1 MYQDKPPIEDV
12 MIHYGVSVMD
22 GAPGRGSGRYPW
34 GSGENP
40 KQRTDTFLSRYN
52 EYAGQGLT
60 EKEIAEKMGTTTTKL
75 RVQLSYAKSQKR
87 MQMVDQAKSLRKEG
101 KSLNEI
107 AEIMGFDNDS
117 SVRSL
122 LNENAETRMRQSTAT
137 ADKLRELVKE
147 KGFLDVGPG
156 AERELGVSRT
166 KFDQALYILEMEG
179 YDTFNRRIP
188 QATNPAQK
196 TTLKVLTPPGTQYS
210 EIYDASKIHSVGDY
224 AISYDDGETFHKPFE
239 FPSSLDSKRLMINY
253 AEDGGIQKDGV
264 IELRRGVKDLDLGDS
279 HYAQVRILVD
289 GDHYLKGM
297 AVYAD
302 DLPDGVDVRF
312 NTNKNKDVPMMDVL
326 KKVKRDRDGN
336 VDQDNPFGSLIKE
349 KGGQSFYDDPNGKYT
364 GAEGQK
370 QSLSLINK
378 RADEGDWGSWGDTAP
393 SQFLAKQPIA
403 LINRQ
408 LGISIEDKQAE
419 FDEIK
424 SLTNPTVKRK
434 LLADFADGCDKNAV
448 TLQAAALP
456 RQKYQVILPL
466 KSVSENE
473 IYAPNYNDGE
483 TVALIRY
490 PHGGLFE
497 IPVLKVNNKNAEGKR
512 VIGTNPKDAVGINS
526 KVAERLSG
534 ADFDGDTVMV
544 IPFGKNYKIASRP
557 PLEGLKDFDPKVEYK
572 IPAGDTKTKRM
583 TDANTQKQMGVV
595 SNLIMDMT
603 LAGAKPEE
611 LARAVRHSMVV
622 IDAKK
627 HDLDYKRSESDN
639 GIAELKRKYQGQYDE
654 NGQYHEGSATLITK
668 AKSEVSVPKR
678 QGSGYINVPGV
689 KVLVVE
695 NGKKKSVDGYDP
707 TKPLGAKLYKTA
719 DDLYYETSRVDK
731 KTGEVIAK
739 QKMRT
744 QQSTKMAETDDAY
757 TLVSYR
763 RTKAELAY
771 AEYANKLKSLANEAR
786 KEMKATGTLKYSPEA
801 KKAYEPEVTRLQS
814 ALALANSNKPR
825 ERQAQVLANAR
836 IKEKIEADPDLAN
849 DKKMLK
855 KVSQQAIVAARQQ
868 VGAKRH
874 PITIS
879 DKEWEAIQAGAIS
892 DNVLSQILES
902 ADIDNL
908 RQRATPRASN
918 ELSNSKIT
926 LIKARAASGYTNAQI
941 AESLGISASTVSKYL
956 NA

>member
-1 MYQDKPPIEDV
+1 MYPDKPPIEDV

-22 GAPGRGSGRYPW
+22 GAPGRGSGRYPL

-40 KQRTDTFLSRYN
+40 NQRTDTFLSRYN

-87 MQMVDQAKSLRKEG
+87 MQMVDQAKTLRKEG

-239 FPSSLDSKRLMINY
+239 FPSSMDSKRLMINY

-279 HYAQVRILVD
+279 KYAQVRILVD
-289 GDHYLKGM
+289 GTHYLKGM

-312 NTNKNKDVPMMDVL
+312 NTNKTKDVPMMDVL
-326 KKVKRDRDGN
+326 KKVKRDKDGN
-336 VDQDNPFGSLIKE
+336 VDRDNPFGSLIKE
-349 KGGQSFYDDPNGKYT
+349 KGGQSYYLDDKGK
-364 GAEGQK
+364 EH
-370 QSLSLINK
+370 LSLINK
-378 RADEGDWGSWGDTAP
+378 RAEEGDWGEWADKLP

-408 LGISIEDKQAE
+408 LKIAIEDKQAE
-419 FDEIK
+419 FDEIR

-434 LLADFADGCDKNAV
+434 LLEDFADGCDKNAV

-466 KSVSENE
+466 NSISENE
-473 IYAPNYNDGE
+473 IYAPNFNDGE
-483 TVALIRY
+483 TVALVRY

-497 IPVLKVNNKNAEGKR
+497 IPILKVNTKNTEGKR

-544 IPFGKNYKIASRP
+544 IPFGKGYKIASQP
-557 PLEGLKDFDPKVEYK
+557 ELEGLKGFDPKVEYK

-603 LAGAKPEE
+603 LAGASTEE

-639 GIAELKRKYQGQYDE
+639 GIAELKRKYQGHFDE
-654 NGQYHEGSATLITK
+654 NGQYHEGSATLITR
-668 AKSEVSVPKR
+668 AKSEISVPKR
-678 QGSGYINVPGV
+678 QGSGVIDP
-689 KVLVVE
+689 E
-695 NGKKKSVDGYDP
+695 TGKK
-707 TKPLGAKLYKTA
+707 TYKTA
-719 DDLYYETSRVDK
+719 DDLYYETSRVNK
-731 KTGEVIAK
+731 KTGEVITK

-786 KEMKATGTLKYSPEA
+786 KEMKATGTLKYIPEA

-892 DNVLSQILES
+892 DNVLSQILDS

-908 RQRATPRASN
+908 RQRATPRANN
-918 ELSNSKIT
+918 ELSNGKIA

>member
-34 GSGENP
+34 GSGDNP

-87 MQMVDQAKSLRKEG
+87 MQMVDQAKTLRKEG

-264 IELRRGVKDLDLGDS
+264 IEIRRGVKDLDMGNL
-279 HYAQVRILVD
+279 HYGQARILVD
-289 GDHYLKGM
+289 GTHYLKGM

-312 NTNKNKDVPMMDVL
+312 NTNKTKDVPMMDVL
-326 KKVKRDRDGN
+326 KKVKRDKDGN
-336 VDQDNPFGSLIKE
+336 VDRDNPFGSLIKE
-349 KGGQSFYDDPNGKYT
+349 KGGQSYYIGDDGK
-364 GAEGQK
+364 EH
-370 QSLSLINK
+370 LSKINW
-378 RADEGDWGSWGDTAP
+378 RAVEGDWGEWADKLP

-408 LGISIEDKQAE
+408 LKIAIEDKQAE
-419 FDEIK
+419 FDEIR

-434 LLADFADGCDKNAV
+434 LLEDFADGCDKNAV

-466 KSVSENE
+466 NSISENE
-473 IYAPNYNDGE
+473 IYAPNFNDGE
-483 TVALIRY
+483 TVALVRY

-497 IPVLKVNNKNAEGKR
+497 IPILKVNTKNTEGKR

-544 IPFGKNYKIASRP
+544 IPFGKGYKIASQP
-557 PLEGLKDFDPKVEYK
+557 ELEGLKGFDPKVEYK

-603 LAGAKPEE
+603 LAGASTEE

-639 GIAELKRKYQGQYDE
+639 GIAELKRKYQGHFDE
-654 NGQYHEGSATLITK
+654 NGQYHEGSATLITR
-668 AKSEVSVPKR
+668 AKSEISVPKR
-678 QGSGYINVPGV
+678 QGSGVIDP
-689 KVLVVE
+689 E
-695 NGKKKSVDGYDP
+695 TGKK
-707 TKPLGAKLYKTA
+707 TYKTA

-731 KTGEVIAK
+731 KTGEVITK

-814 ALALANSNKPR
+814 ALALANANKPR

-892 DNVLSQILES
+892 DNVLSQILDS

-908 RQRATPRASN
+908 RQRATPRANN
-918 ELSNSKIT
+918 ELSNGKIA

-956 NA
+956 NT

>member
-137 ADKLRELVKE
+137 ADKLRELVQE

-264 IELRRGVKDLDLGDS
+264 IEIRRGVKDLDMGNL
-279 HYAQVRILVD
+279 HYGQARILVD
-289 GDHYLKGM
+289 GTHYLKGM

-312 NTNKNKDVPMMDVL
+312 NTNKTKDVPMMDVL
-326 KKVKRDRDGN
+326 KKVKRDKDGN
-336 VDQDNPFGSLIKE
+336 VDRDNPFGSLIKE
-349 KGGQSFYDDPNGKYT
+349 KGGQSYYIGDDGK
-364 GAEGQK
+364 EH
-370 QSLSLINK
+370 LSKINW
-378 RADEGDWGSWGDTAP
+378 RAVEGDWGEWADKLP

-408 LGISIEDKQAE
+408 LKIAIEDKQAE
-419 FDEIK
+419 FDEIR

-434 LLADFADGCDKNAV
+434 LLEDFADGCDKNAV

-466 KSVSENE
+466 NSISENE
-473 IYAPNYNDGE
+473 IYAPNFNDGE
-483 TVALIRY
+483 TVALVRF

-497 IPVLKVNNKNAEGKR
+497 IPILKVNTKNAEGKR

-544 IPFGKNYKIASRP
+544 VPFGKGYKIASQP
-557 PLEGLKDFDPKVEYK
+557 ELEGLKGFDPKVEYK

-603 LAGAKPEE
+603 LAGASTEE

-639 GIAELKRKYQGQYDE
+639 GIAELKRKYQGHFDE
-654 NGQYHEGSATLITK
+654 NGQYHEGSATLITR
-668 AKSEVSVPKR
+668 AKSEISVPKR
-678 QGSGYINVPGV
+678 QGSGVIDP
-689 KVLVVE
+689 E
-695 NGKKKSVDGYDP
+695 TGKK
-707 TKPLGAKLYKTA
+707 TYKIA

-731 KTGEVIAK
+731 KTGEVITK

-892 DNVLSQILES
+892 DNVLSQILDS

-908 RQRATPRASN
+908 RQRATPRANN
-918 ELSNSKIT
+918 ELSNGKIA

-956 NA
+956 NT

>member
-12 MIHYGVSVMD
+12 IIHYGVSVMD

-60 EKEIAEKMGTTTTKL
+60 EKDIAEKMGTTTTKL

-137 ADKLRELVKE
+137 ANKLRELIQD
-147 KGFLDVGPG
+147 KGFLEVGLG
-156 AERELGVSRT
+156 VEQELGVSRT
-166 KFDQALYILEMEG
+166 KLDQALYMLELEG
-179 YDTFNRRIP
+179 YNIYNRRIP
-188 QATNPAQK
+188 QATNPARK
-196 TTLKVLTPPGTQYS
+196 TTLTVLTPPGTKYR

-264 IELRRGVKDLDLGDS
+264 IEIRRGVKDLDMGGL
-279 HYAQVRILVD
+279 HYGQARILVD
-289 GDHYLKGM
+289 GTHYLKGM

-302 DLPDGVDVRF
+302 DLPKGVDVRF
-312 NTNKNKDVPMMDVL
+312 NTNKSKGTPMEKVL
-326 KKVKRDRDGN
+326 KPVKTTKDGEIDR
-336 VDQDNPFGSLIKE
+336 DNPFGSLIKE
-349 KGGQSFYDDPNGKYT
+349 KGGQSYYIGDDGKEHL
-364 GAEGQK
+364 GK
-370 QSLSLINK
+370 INW
-378 RADEGDWGSWGDTAP
+378 RAVEGDWGEWADKVP

-403 LINRQ
+403 LIKRQ
-408 LGISIEDKQAE
+408 LGISMEDKQSE

-434 LLADFADGCDKNAV
+434 LLKDFADGCDKNAV

-466 KSVSENE
+466 NSVSEKE

-483 TVALIRY
+483 TVALVRY

-512 VIGTNPKDAVGINS
+512 VIGTNPKDAVGINY
-526 KVAERLSG
+526 KVAEQLSG

-544 IPFGKNYKIASRP
+544 IPFGKNYKIASQP
-557 PLEGLKDFDPKVEYK
+557 PLEGLKGFDPKLEYK
-572 IPAGDTKTKRM
+572 IPEGNPNHVKLMTK
-583 TDANTQKQMGVV
+583 ANTQKQMGVV

-603 LAGAKPEE
+603 LAGASNDE

-622 IDAKK
+622 IDAEK
-627 HDLDYKRSESDN
+627 HKLDWKRSESDN
-639 GIAELKRKYQGQYDE
+639 GIAELKRKYQGHYDE
-654 NGQYHEGSATLITK
+654 NGQYHEGSATLITR
-668 AKSEVSVPKR
+668 AKSQQSVPKR
-678 QGSGYINVPGV
+678 KGSGVIDP
-689 KVLVVE
+689 E
-695 NGKKKSVDGYDP
+695 TGKK
-707 TKPLGAKLYKTA
+707 TYKTA

-731 KTGEVIAK
+731 KTGEVITK

-786 KEMKATGTLKYSPEA
+786 KELKATGTLKYSPEA
-801 KKAYEPEVTRLQS
+801 KKAYEPEVTRLQA

-836 IKEKIEADPDLAN
+836 IKEKIEADPDLVN

-855 KVSQQAIVAARQQ
+855 KVSQQALVASRQQ

-892 DNVLSQILES
+892 DNVLSQILDS

-908 RQRATPRASN
+908 RQRATPRVNN
-918 ELSNSKIT
+918 ELSNGKIA

>member
-40 KQRTDTFLSRYN
+40 NQRTDTFLSRYR

-239 FPSSLDSKRLMINY
+239 FPSSLESKRLMINY

-264 IELRRGVKDLDLGDS
+264 IEIRRGVKDLDMGSL
-279 HYAQVRILVD
+279 HYGQARILVD
-289 GDHYLKGM
+289 GTHYLKGM

-312 NTNKNKDVPMMDVL
+312 NTNKTKDVPMMDVL
-326 KKVKRDRDGN
+326 KKVKRDKDGN
-336 VDQDNPFGSLIKE
+336 VDRDNPFGSLIKE
-349 KGGQSFYDDPNGKYT
+349 KGGQSYYIGDDGK
-364 GAEGQK
+364 EH
-370 QSLSLINK
+370 LSKINW
-378 RADEGDWGSWGDTAP
+378 RAVEGDWGEWADKLP

-408 LGISIEDKQAE
+408 LKIAIEDKQAE
-419 FDEIK
+419 FDEIR

-434 LLADFADGCDKNAV
+434 LLEDFADGCDKNAV

-466 KSVSENE
+466 NSISENE
-473 IYAPNYNDGE
+473 IYAPNFNDGE

-497 IPVLKVNNKNAEGKR
+497 IPILKVNTKNAEGKR

-544 IPFGKNYKIASRP
+544 IPFGKGYKIASQP
-557 PLEGLKDFDPKVEYK
+557 ELEGLKGFDPKVEYK

-603 LAGAKPEE
+603 LAGASTEE

-639 GIAELKRKYQGQYDE
+639 GIAELKHKYQGHFDE
-654 NGQYHEGSATLITK
+654 NGQYHEGSATLITR
-668 AKSEVSVPKR
+668 AKSEISVPKR
-678 QGSGYINVPGV
+678 QGSGVIDP
-689 KVLVVE
+689 E
-695 NGKKKSVDGYDP
+695 TGKK
-707 TKPLGAKLYKTA
+707 TYKTA

-731 KTGEVIAK
+731 KTGEVITK

-892 DNVLSQILES
+892 DNVLSQILDS

-908 RQRATPRASN
+908 RQRATPRANN
-918 ELSNSKIT
+918 ELSNGKIA

>member
-40 KQRTDTFLSRYN
+40 NQRTDTFLSRYR

-87 MQMVDQAKSLRKEG
+87 MQMVDQAKTLRKEG

-137 ADKLRELVKE
+137 ADKLRELIQD
-147 KGFLDVGPG
+147 KGFLEVGLG
-156 AERELGVSRT
+156 VEQELGVSRT
-166 KFDQALYILEMEG
+166 KLDQALYMLELEG
-179 YDTFNRRIP
+179 YNIYNRRIP

-196 TTLKVLTPPGTQYS
+196 TTLKVLTPPGTKYS

-239 FPSSLDSKRLMINY
+239 FPSSMDSKRLMINY
-253 AEDGGIQKDGV
+253 AEDGGLQKDGV
-264 IELRRGVKDLDLGDS
+264 IELRHGVKDLDLGDS
-279 HYAQVRILVD
+279 KYAQVRILVD
-289 GDHYLKGM
+289 GTHYLKGM

-312 NTNKNKDVPMMDVL
+312 NTNKTKDVPMMDVL
-326 KKVKRDRDGN
+326 KKVKRDKDGN
-336 VDQDNPFGSLIKE
+336 VDRDNPFGSLIKE
-349 KGGQSFYDDPNGKYT
+349 KGGQSYYLDDKGK
-364 GAEGQK
+364 EH
-370 QSLSLINK
+370 LSLINK
-378 RADEGDWGSWGDTAP
+378 RAEEGDWGEWADKLP

-408 LGISIEDKQAE
+408 LKIAVEDKQAE
-419 FDEIK
+419 FDEIR

-434 LLADFADGCDKNAV
+434 LLEDFADGCDKNAV

-466 KSVSENE
+466 NSISENE
-473 IYAPNYNDGE
+473 IYAPNFNDGE

-497 IPVLKVNNKNAEGKR
+497 IPILKVNTKNTEGKR

-544 IPFGKNYKIASRP
+544 IPFGKGYKIASQP
-557 PLEGLKDFDPKVEYK
+557 ELEGLKGFDPKVEYK

-603 LAGAKPEE
+603 LAGASTEE

-639 GIAELKRKYQGQYDE
+639 GIAELKRKYQGHFDE
-654 NGQYHEGSATLITK
+654 NGQYHEGSATLITR
-668 AKSEVSVPKR
+668 AKSEISVPKR
-678 QGSGYINVPGV
+678 QGSGVIDP
-689 KVLVVE
+689 E
-695 NGKKKSVDGYDP
+695 TGKK
-707 TKPLGAKLYKTA
+707 TYKTA
-719 DDLYYETSRVDK
+719 DDLYYETSRVNK
-731 KTGEVIAK
+731 KTGEVITK

-892 DNVLSQILES
+892 DNVLSQILDS

-908 RQRATPRASN
+908 RQRATPRANN
-918 ELSNSKIT
+918 ELSNGKIA

>member
-40 KQRTDTFLSRYN
+40 NQRTDTFLSRYR

-264 IELRRGVKDLDLGDS
+264 IEIRRGVKDLNMGNL
-279 HYAQVRILVD
+279 HYGQARILVD
-289 GDHYLKGM
+289 GTHYLKGM

-312 NTNKNKDVPMMDVL
+312 NTNKTKDVPMMDVL
-326 KKVKRDRDGN
+326 KKVKRDKDGN
-336 VDQDNPFGSLIKE
+336 VDRDNPFGSLIKE
-349 KGGQSFYDDPNGKYT
+349 KGGQSYYIGDDGK
-364 GAEGQK
+364 EH
-370 QSLSLINK
+370 LSKINW
-378 RADEGDWGSWGDTAP
+378 RAVEGDWGEWADKLP

-408 LGISIEDKQAE
+408 LKIAIEDKQAE
-419 FDEIK
+419 FDEIR

-434 LLADFADGCDKNAV
+434 LLEDFADGCDKNAV

-466 KSVSENE
+466 NSISENE
-473 IYAPNYNDGE
+473 IYAPNFNDGE

-497 IPVLKVNNKNAEGKR
+497 IPILKVNTKNTEGKR

-544 IPFGKNYKIASRP
+544 VPFGKGYKIASQP
-557 PLEGLKDFDPKVEYK
+557 ELEGLKGFDPKVEYK
-572 IPAGDTKTKRM
+572 IPVGDTKTKRM

-603 LAGAKPEE
+603 LAGASTEE

-639 GIAELKRKYQGQYDE
+639 GIAELKRKYQGHFDE
-654 NGQYHEGSATLITK
+654 NGQYHEGSATLITR
-668 AKSEVSVPKR
+668 AKSEISVPKR
-678 QGSGYINVPGV
+678 QGSGVIDP
-689 KVLVVE
+689 E
-695 NGKKKSVDGYDP
+695 TGKK
-707 TKPLGAKLYKTA
+707 TYKTA

-731 KTGEVIAK
+731 KTGEVITK

-825 ERQAQVLANAR
+825 ERQAQVIANAR

-892 DNVLSQILES
+892 DNVLSQILDS

-908 RQRATPRASN
+908 RQRATPRANN
-918 ELSNSKIT
+918 ELSNGKIA

>member
-40 KQRTDTFLSRYN
+40 NQRTDTFLSRYR

-239 FPSSLDSKRLMINY
+239 FPSSLESKRLMINY

-264 IELRRGVKDLDLGDS
+264 IEIRRGVKDLDMGSL
-279 HYAQVRILVD
+279 HYGQARILVD
-289 GDHYLKGM
+289 GTHYLKGM

-302 DLPDGVDVRF
+302 DLPEGVDVRF
-312 NTNKNKDVPMMDVL
+312 NTNKTKDVPMMDVL
-326 KKVKRDRDGN
+326 KKVKRDKDGN
-336 VDQDNPFGSLIKE
+336 VDRDNPFGSLIKE
-349 KGGQSFYDDPNGKYT
+349 KGGQSYYIGDDGK
-364 GAEGQK
+364 EH
-370 QSLSLINK
+370 LSKINW
-378 RADEGDWGSWGDTAP
+378 RAVEGDWGEWADKLP

-408 LGISIEDKQAE
+408 LKIAIEDKQAE
-419 FDEIK
+419 FDEIR

-434 LLADFADGCDKNAV
+434 LLEDFADGCDKNAV

-466 KSVSENE
+466 NSISENE
-473 IYAPNYNDGE
+473 IYAPNFNDGE

-497 IPVLKVNNKNAEGKR
+497 IPILKVNTKNAEGKR

-544 IPFGKNYKIASRP
+544 IPFGKGYKIASQP
-557 PLEGLKDFDPKVEYK
+557 ELEGLKGFDPKVEYK

-603 LAGAKPEE
+603 LAGASTEE

-639 GIAELKRKYQGQYDE
+639 GIAELKRKYQGHFDE
-654 NGQYHEGSATLITK
+654 NGQYHEGSATLITR
-668 AKSEVSVPKR
+668 AKSEISVPKR
-678 QGSGYINVPGV
+678 QGSGVIDP
-689 KVLVVE
+689 E
-695 NGKKKSVDGYDP
+695 TGKK
-707 TKPLGAKLYKTA
+707 TYKTA

-731 KTGEVIAK
+731 KTGEVITK

-825 ERQAQVLANAR
+825 ERQAQVIANAR

-892 DNVLSQILES
+892 DNVLSQILDS

-908 RQRATPRASN
+908 RQRATPRANN
-918 ELSNSKIT
+918 ELSNGKIA

>member
-34 GSGENP
+34 GSGDNP
-40 KQRTDTFLSRYN
+40 KQRTDTFLSRYK

-137 ADKLRELVKE
+137 ADKLRELVEE

-264 IELRRGVKDLDLGDS
+264 IEIRRGVKDLDMGDS
-279 HYAQVRILVD
+279 KYAQVRILVD
-289 GDHYLKGM
+289 GTHYLKGM

-312 NTNKNKDVPMMDVL
+312 NTNKTKDVPMMDVL
-326 KKVKRDRDGN
+326 KKVKRDKDGN
-336 VDQDNPFGSLIKE
+336 VDRDNPFGSLIKE
-349 KGGQSFYDDPNGKYT
+349 KGGQSYYLDDKGK
-364 GAEGQK
+364 EH
-370 QSLSLINK
+370 LSLINK
-378 RADEGDWGSWGDTAP
+378 RAEEGDWGEWADKLP

-408 LGISIEDKQAE
+408 LKIAIEDKQAE
-419 FDEIK
+419 FDEIR
-424 SLTNPTVKRK
+424 SLTNPTIKRK
-434 LLADFADGCDKNAV
+434 LLKDFADGCDKNAV

-466 KSVSENE
+466 NSISENE
-473 IYAPNYNDGE
+473 IYAPNFNDGE

-497 IPVLKVNNKNAEGKR
+497 IPILKVNTKNTEGKR

-544 IPFGKNYKIASRP
+544 IPFGKGYKIASQP
-557 PLEGLKDFDPKVEYK
+557 ELEGLKGFDPKVEYK

-603 LAGAKPEE
+603 LAGASTEE

-639 GIAELKRKYQGQYDE
+639 GIAELKRKYQGHFDE
-654 NGQYHEGSATLITK
+654 NGQYHEGSATLITR
-668 AKSEVSVPKR
+668 AKSEISVPKR
-678 QGSGYINVPGV
+678 QGSGVIDP
-689 KVLVVE
+689 E
-695 NGKKKSVDGYDP
+695 TGKK
-707 TKPLGAKLYKTA
+707 TYKTA

-731 KTGEVIAK
+731 KTGEVITK

-956 NA
+956 NT

>member
-137 ADKLRELVKE
+137 ANKLRELIQD
-147 KGFLDVGPG
+147 KGFLEVGLG
-156 AERELGVSRT
+156 VEQELGVSRT
-166 KFDQALYILEMEG
+166 KLDQALYMLELEG
-179 YDTFNRRIP
+179 YNIYNRRIP
-188 QATNPAQK
+188 QATNPSQK
-196 TTLKVLTPPGTQYS
+196 TTLKVLTPPGTKYS

-264 IELRRGVKDLDLGDS
+264 IEIRRGVKDLDMGGL
-279 HYAQVRILVD
+279 HYGQARILVD
-289 GDHYLKGM
+289 GTHYLKGM

-302 DLPDGVDVRF
+302 DLPEGVDVRF
-312 NTNKNKDVPMMDVL
+312 NTNKSKGTPMEKVL
-326 KKVKRDRDGN
+326 KPVKTTKDGEIDR
-336 VDQDNPFGSLIKE
+336 DNPFGSLIKE
-349 KGGQSFYDDPNGKYT
+349 KGGQSYYIGDDGKEHL
-364 GAEGQK
+364 GK
-370 QSLSLINK
+370 INW
-378 RADEGDWGSWGDTAP
+378 RAVEGDWGEWADKVP

-403 LINRQ
+403 LIKRQ
-408 LGISIEDKQAE
+408 LGISMEDKQSE

-434 LLADFADGCDKNAV
+434 LLEDFADGCDKNAV

-466 KSVSENE
+466 NSVSEKE

-483 TVALIRY
+483 TVALVRY

-512 VIGTNPKDAVGINS
+512 VIGTNPKDAVGINY
-526 KVAERLSG
+526 KVAEQLSG

-544 IPFGKNYKIASRP
+544 IPFGKNYKIASQP
-557 PLEGLKDFDPKVEYK
+557 PLEGLKGFDPKLEYK
-572 IPAGDTKTKRM
+572 IPEGNPNHAKLMTK
-583 TDANTQKQMGVV
+583 ANTQKQMGVV

-603 LAGAKPEE
+603 LAGASNDE

-622 IDAKK
+622 IDAEK
-627 HDLDYKRSESDN
+627 HKLDWKRSESDN
-639 GIAELKRKYQGQYDE
+639 GIAELKRKYQGHYDE
-654 NGQYHEGSATLITK
+654 NGQYHEGSATLITR
-668 AKSEVSVPKR
+668 AKSQQSVPKR
-678 QGSGYINVPGV
+678 QGSGVIDP
-689 KVLVVE
+689 E
-695 NGKKKSVDGYDP
+695 TGKK
-707 TKPLGAKLYKTA
+707 TYKTA

-731 KTGEVIAK
+731 KTGEVITK

-786 KEMKATGTLKYSPEA
+786 KELKATGTMKYSPEA

-836 IKEKIEADPDLAN
+836 IKEKIEADPDLVN

-855 KVSQQAIVAARQQ
+855 KVSQQALVAARQQ

-892 DNVLSQILES
+892 DNVLSQILDS

-908 RQRATPRASN
+908 RQRATPRANN
-918 ELSNSKIT
+918 ELSNGKIA

-941 AESLGISASTVSKYL
+941 AESLGISASTVSKYV

>member
-137 ADKLRELVKE
+137 ADKLRELIQD
-147 KGFLDVGPG
+147 KGFLEVGLG
-156 AERELGVSRT
+156 VEQELGVSRT
-166 KFDQALYILEMEG
+166 KLDQALYMLELEG
-179 YDTFNRRIP
+179 YNIYNRRIP

-196 TTLKVLTPPGTQYS
+196 TTLKVLTPPGTKYS

-264 IELRRGVKDLDLGDS
+264 IEIRRGVKDLDMGNL
-279 HYAQVRILVD
+279 HYGQARILVD
-289 GDHYLKGM
+289 GTHYLKGM

-312 NTNKNKDVPMMDVL
+312 NTNKTKDVPMMDVL
-326 KKVKRDRDGN
+326 KKVKRDKDGN
-336 VDQDNPFGSLIKE
+336 VDRDNPFGSLIKE
-349 KGGQSFYDDPNGKYT
+349 KGGQSYYIGDDGK
-364 GAEGQK
+364 EH
-370 QSLSLINK
+370 LSKINW
-378 RADEGDWGSWGDTAP
+378 RAVEGDWGEWADKLP

-408 LGISIEDKQAE
+408 LKIAIEDKQAE
-419 FDEIK
+419 FDEIR

-434 LLADFADGCDKNAV
+434 LLEDFADGCDKNAV

-466 KSVSENE
+466 NSISENE
-473 IYAPNYNDGE
+473 IYAPNFNDGE
-483 TVALIRY
+483 TVALVRY

-497 IPVLKVNNKNAEGKR
+497 IPILKVNTKNTEGKR

-544 IPFGKNYKIASRP
+544 IPFGKGYKIASQP
-557 PLEGLKDFDPKVEYK
+557 ELEGLKGFDPKVEYK

-603 LAGAKPEE
+603 LAGASTEE

-639 GIAELKRKYQGQYDE
+639 GIAELKRKYQGHFDE
-654 NGQYHEGSATLITK
+654 NGQYHEGSATLITR
-668 AKSEVSVPKR
+668 AKSEISVPKR
-678 QGSGYINVPGV
+678 QGSGVIDP
-689 KVLVVE
+689 E
-695 NGKKKSVDGYDP
+695 TGKK
-707 TKPLGAKLYKTA
+707 TYKTA
-719 DDLYYETSRVDK
+719 DDLYYETSRVNK
-731 KTGEVIAK
+731 KTGEVITK

-892 DNVLSQILES
+892 DNVLSQILDS

-908 RQRATPRASN
+908 RQRATPRANN
-918 ELSNSKIT
+918 ELSNGKIA

-956 NA
+956 NT

>member
-40 KQRTDTFLSRYN
+40 NQRTDTFLSRYR

-87 MQMVDQAKSLRKEG
+87 MQMVDQAKTLRKEG

-137 ADKLRELVKE
+137 ADKLRELIQD
-147 KGFLDVGPG
+147 KGFLEVGLG
-156 AERELGVSRT
+156 VEQELGVSRT
-166 KFDQALYILEMEG
+166 KLDQALYMLELEG
-179 YDTFNRRIP
+179 YNIYNRRIP

-196 TTLKVLTPPGTQYS
+196 TTLKVLTPPGTKYS

-239 FPSSLDSKRLMINY
+239 FPSSMDSKRLMINY

-279 HYAQVRILVD
+279 KYAQVRILVD
-289 GDHYLKGM
+289 GTHYLKGM

-312 NTNKNKDVPMMDVL
+312 NTNKTKDVPMMDVL
-326 KKVKRDRDGN
+326 KKVKRDKDGN
-336 VDQDNPFGSLIKE
+336 VDRDNPFGSLIKE
-349 KGGQSFYDDPNGKYT
+349 KGGQSYYLDDKGK
-364 GAEGQK
+364 EH
-370 QSLSLINK
+370 LSLINK
-378 RADEGDWGSWGDTAP
+378 RAEEGDWGEWADKLP

-408 LGISIEDKQAE
+408 LKIAVEDKQAE
-419 FDEIK
+419 FDEIR

-434 LLADFADGCDKNAV
+434 LLEDFADGCDKNAV

-466 KSVSENE
+466 NSISENE
-473 IYAPNYNDGE
+473 IYAPNFNDGE

-497 IPVLKVNNKNAEGKR
+497 IPILKVNTKNTEGKR

-544 IPFGKNYKIASRP
+544 IPFGKGYKIASQP
-557 PLEGLKDFDPKVEYK
+557 ELEGLKGFDPKVEYK

-603 LAGAKPEE
+603 LAGASTEE

-639 GIAELKRKYQGQYDE
+639 GIAELKRKYQGHFDE
-654 NGQYHEGSATLITK
+654 NGQYHEGSATLITR
-668 AKSEVSVPKR
+668 AKSEISVPKR
-678 QGSGYINVPGV
+678 QGSGVIDP
-689 KVLVVE
+689 E
-695 NGKKKSVDGYDP
+695 TGKK
-707 TKPLGAKLYKTA
+707 TYKTA
-719 DDLYYETSRVDK
+719 DDLYYETSRVNK
-731 KTGEVIAK
+731 KTGEVITK

-892 DNVLSQILES
+892 DNVLSQILDS

-908 RQRATPRASN
+908 RQRATPRANN
-918 ELSNSKIT
+918 ELSNGKIA

>member
-40 KQRTDTFLSRYN
+40 NQRTDTFLSRYR

-87 MQMVDQAKSLRKEG
+87 MQMVDQAKTLRKEG

-137 ADKLRELVKE
+137 ADKLRELIQD
-147 KGFLDVGPG
+147 KGFLEVGLG
-156 AERELGVSRT
+156 VEQELGVSRT
-166 KFDQALYILEMEG
+166 KLDQALYMLELEG
-179 YDTFNRRIP
+179 YNIYNRRIP

-196 TTLKVLTPPGTQYS
+196 TTLKVLTPPGTKYS

-239 FPSSLDSKRLMINY
+239 FPSSMDSKRLMINY
-253 AEDGGIQKDGV
+253 AEDGGLQKDGV

-279 HYAQVRILVD
+279 KYAQVRILVD
-289 GDHYLKGM
+289 GTHYLKGM

-312 NTNKNKDVPMMDVL
+312 NTNKTKDVPMMDVL
-326 KKVKRDRDGN
+326 KKVKRDKDGN
-336 VDQDNPFGSLIKE
+336 VDRDNPFGSLIKE
-349 KGGQSFYDDPNGKYT
+349 KGGQSYYLDDKGK
-364 GAEGQK
+364 EH
-370 QSLSLINK
+370 LSLINK
-378 RADEGDWGSWGDTAP
+378 RAEEGDWGEWADKLP

-408 LGISIEDKQAE
+408 LKIAVEDKQAE
-419 FDEIK
+419 FDEIR

-434 LLADFADGCDKNAV
+434 LLEDFADGCDKNAV

-466 KSVSENE
+466 NSISENE
-473 IYAPNYNDGE
+473 IYAPNFNDGE
-483 TVALIRY
+483 TVALVRY

-497 IPVLKVNNKNAEGKR
+497 IPILKVNTKNTEGKR

-544 IPFGKNYKIASRP
+544 IPFGKGYKIASQP
-557 PLEGLKDFDPKVEYK
+557 ELEGLKGFDPKVEYK

-603 LAGAKPEE
+603 LAGASTEE

-639 GIAELKRKYQGQYDE
+639 GIAELKRKYQGHFDE
-654 NGQYHEGSATLITK
+654 NGQYHEGSATLITR
-668 AKSEVSVPKR
+668 AKSEISVPKR
-678 QGSGYINVPGV
+678 QGSGVIDP
-689 KVLVVE
+689 E
-695 NGKKKSVDGYDP
+695 TGKK
-707 TKPLGAKLYKTA
+707 TYKTA
-719 DDLYYETSRVDK
+719 DDLYYETSRVNK
-731 KTGEVIAK
+731 KTGEVITK
-739 QKMRT
+739 QKMHT

-836 IKEKIEADPDLAN
+836 IKEKVEADPDLAN

-892 DNVLSQILES
+892 DNVLSQILDS

-908 RQRATPRASN
+908 RQRATPRANN
-918 ELSNSKIT
+918 ELSNGKIA

-956 NA
+956 NT

>member
-137 ADKLRELVKE
+137 ANKLRELVEE

-196 TTLKVLTPPGTQYS
+196 TTLKVLTPPGTKYS

-264 IELRRGVKDLDLGDS
+264 IEIRRGVKDLDMGSL
-279 HYAQVRILVD
+279 HYGQARILVD
-289 GDHYLKGM
+289 GTHYLKGM

-312 NTNKNKDVPMMDVL
+312 NTNKTKDVPMMDVL
-326 KKVKRDRDGN
+326 KKVKRDKDGN
-336 VDQDNPFGSLIKE
+336 VDRDNPFGSLIKE
-349 KGGQSFYDDPNGKYT
+349 KGGQSYYIGDDGK
-364 GAEGQK
+364 EH
-370 QSLSLINK
+370 LSKINW
-378 RADEGDWGSWGDTAP
+378 RAVEGDWGEWADKLP

-408 LGISIEDKQAE
+408 LKIAIEDKQAE
-419 FDEIK
+419 FDEIR

-434 LLADFADGCDKNAV
+434 LLEDFADGCDKNAV

-466 KSVSENE
+466 NSISENE
-473 IYAPNYNDGE
+473 IYAPNFNDGE
-483 TVALIRY
+483 TVALVRY

-497 IPVLKVNNKNAEGKR
+497 IPILKVNTKNTEGKR
-512 VIGTNPKDAVGINS
+512 VIGTNPKDAVGINA

-544 IPFGKNYKIASRP
+544 IPFGKGYKIASQP
-557 PLEGLKDFDPKVEYK
+557 ELEGLKGFDPKVEYK

-603 LAGAKPEE
+603 LAGASTEE

-639 GIAELKRKYQGQYDE
+639 GIAELKRKYQGHFDE
-654 NGQYHEGSATLITK
+654 NGQYHEGSATLITR
-668 AKSEVSVPKR
+668 AKSEISVPKR
-678 QGSGYINVPGV
+678 QGSGVIDP
-689 KVLVVE
+689 E
-695 NGKKKSVDGYDP
+695 TGKK
-707 TKPLGAKLYKTA
+707 TYKTA

-731 KTGEVIAK
+731 KTGEVITK

-892 DNVLSQILES
+892 DNVLSQILDS

-908 RQRATPRASN
+908 RQRATPRANN
-918 ELSNSKIT
+918 ELSNGKIA

>member
-40 KQRTDTFLSRYN
+40 NQRTDTFLSRYR

-87 MQMVDQAKSLRKEG
+87 MQMVDQAKTLRKEG

-107 AEIMGFDNDS
+107 AEIMGVDNDS

-137 ADKLRELVKE
+137 ADKLRELIQD
-147 KGFLDVGPG
+147 KGFLEVGLG
-156 AERELGVSRT
+156 VEQELGVSRT
-166 KFDQALYILEMEG
+166 KLDQALYMLELEG
-179 YDTFNRRIP
+179 YNIYNRRIP

-196 TTLKVLTPPGTQYS
+196 TTLKVLTPPGTKYS

-264 IELRRGVKDLDLGDS
+264 IEIRRGVKDLDMGNL
-279 HYAQVRILVD
+279 HYGQARILVD
-289 GDHYLKGM
+289 GTHYLKGM

-312 NTNKNKDVPMMDVL
+312 NTNKTKDVPMMDVL
-326 KKVKRDRDGN
+326 KKVKRDKDGN
-336 VDQDNPFGSLIKE
+336 VDRDNPFGSLIKE
-349 KGGQSFYDDPNGKYT
+349 KGGQSYYIGDDGK
-364 GAEGQK
+364 EH
-370 QSLSLINK
+370 LSKINW
-378 RADEGDWGSWGDTAP
+378 RAVEGDWGEWADKLP

-408 LGISIEDKQAE
+408 LKIAIEDKQAE
-419 FDEIK
+419 FDEIR

-434 LLADFADGCDKNAV
+434 LLEDFADGCDKNAV

-466 KSVSENE
+466 NSISENE
-473 IYAPNYNDGE
+473 IYAPNFNDGE
-483 TVALIRY
+483 TVALVRY

-497 IPVLKVNNKNAEGKR
+497 IPILKVNTKNTEGKR

-544 IPFGKNYKIASRP
+544 IPFGKGYKIASQP
-557 PLEGLKDFDPKVEYK
+557 ELEGLKGFDPKVEYK

-603 LAGAKPEE
+603 LAGASTEE

-639 GIAELKRKYQGQYDE
+639 GIAELKRKYQGHFDE
-654 NGQYHEGSATLITK
+654 NGQYHEGSATLITR
-668 AKSEVSVPKR
+668 AKSEISVPKR
-678 QGSGYINVPGV
+678 QGSGVIDP
-689 KVLVVE
+689 E
-695 NGKKKSVDGYDP
+695 TGKK
-707 TKPLGAKLYKTA
+707 TYKTA
-719 DDLYYETSRVDK
+719 DDLYYETSRVNK
-731 KTGEVIAK
+731 KTGEVITK

-892 DNVLSQILES
+892 DNVLSQILDS

-908 RQRATPRASN
+908 RQRATPRANN
-918 ELSNSKIT
+918 ELSNGKIA

>member
-40 KQRTDTFLSRYN
+40 KQRTDTFMSRYN

-107 AEIMGFDNDS
+107 ADIMGFDNDS

-137 ADKLRELVKE
+137 ADKLRELVNE

-196 TTLKVLTPPGTQYS
+196 TTLKVLTPPGTEYS

-253 AEDGGIQKDGV
+253 AEDGGLQKDGV

-279 HYAQVRILVD
+279 KYAQVRILVD
-289 GDHYLKGM
+289 GTHYLKGM

-312 NTNKNKDVPMMDVL
+312 NTNKTQGTPLEKVL
-326 KKVKRDRDGN
+326 KPVKTTKDGEIDR
-336 VDQDNPFGSLIKE
+336 DNPFGSLIKE
-349 KGGQSFYDDPNGKYT
+349 KGGQSYYLDDKGK
-364 GAEGQK
+364 EH
-370 QSLSLINK
+370 LSLINK
-378 RADEGDWGSWGDTAP
+378 RADEGDWGEWADKLP

-403 LINRQ
+403 LIKRQ
-408 LGISIEDKQAE
+408 LGIAIEDKQAE
-419 FDEIK
+419 YDEIK

-434 LLADFADGCDKNAV
+434 LLEDFADGCDKNAV

-466 KSVSENE
+466 TSVSENE

-497 IPVLKVNNKNAEGKR
+497 IPVLKVNNKNTEGKR
-512 VIGTNPKDAVGINS
+512 VIGTNPKDAVGINA

-544 IPFGKNYKIASRP
+544 IPFGKNYKIASQP
-557 PLEGLKDFDPKVEYK
+557 PLKGLEGFDPKAEYK
-572 IPAGDTKTKRM
+572 IPEGNPNHVKLMTK
-583 TDANTQKQMGVV
+583 ANTQKQMGVV

-611 LARAVRHSMVV
+611 LSRAVRHSMVV
-622 IDAKK
+622 IDAEK
-627 HDLDYKRSESDN
+627 HKLDWKRSESDN

-654 NGQYHEGSATLITK
+654 NGQYREGAATLITR
-668 AKSEVSVPKR
+668 AKSQVSVPKR
-678 QGSGYINVPGV
+678 QGSGVIDP
-689 KVLVVE
+689 E
-695 NGKKKSVDGYDP
+695 TGKK
-707 TKPLGAKLYKTA
+707 TYKTA

-731 KTGEVIAK
+731 KTGEVITK

-786 KEMKATGTLKYSPEA
+786 KELKATGTLKYSPEA

-825 ERQAQVLANAR
+825 ERQAQVLANTK

-918 ELSNSKIT
+918 ELSNSKIA

>member
-34 GSGENP
+34 GSGDNP

-137 ADKLRELVKE
+137 ADKLRELVQD
-147 KGFLDVGPG
+147 KGFLEVGLG
-156 AERELGVSRT
+156 VEQELGVSRT
-166 KFDQALYILEMEG
+166 KLDQALYMLELEG
-179 YDTFNRRIP
+179 YNIYNRRIP

-196 TTLKVLTPPGTQYS
+196 TTLKVLTPPGTKYS

-239 FPSSLDSKRLMINY
+239 FPSSMDSKRLMINY
-253 AEDGGIQKDGV
+253 AEDGGLQKDGV

-279 HYAQVRILVD
+279 KYAQVRILVD
-289 GDHYLKGM
+289 GTYYLKGM

-312 NTNKNKDVPMMDVL
+312 NTNKTKDVPMMDVL
-326 KKVKRDRDGN
+326 KKVKRDKDGN
-336 VDQDNPFGSLIKE
+336 VDRDNPFGSLIKE
-349 KGGQSFYDDPNGKYT
+349 KGGQSYYLDDKGK
-364 GAEGQK
+364 EH
-370 QSLSLINK
+370 LSLINK
-378 RADEGDWGSWGDTAP
+378 RAEEGDWGEWADKLP

-408 LGISIEDKQAE
+408 LKIAIEDKQAE
-419 FDEIK
+419 FDEIR
-424 SLTNPTVKRK
+424 SLTNPTIKRK
-434 LLADFADGCDKNAV
+434 LLKDFADGCDKNAV

-466 KSVSENE
+466 NSISENE
-473 IYAPNYNDGE
+473 IYAPNFNDGE

-497 IPVLKVNNKNAEGKR
+497 IPILKVNTKNTEGKR

-544 IPFGKNYKIASRP
+544 IPFGKGYKIASQP
-557 PLEGLKDFDPKVEYK
+557 ELEGLKGFDPKVEYK

-603 LAGAKPEE
+603 LAGASTEE

-639 GIAELKRKYQGQYDE
+639 GIAELKHKYQGHFDE
-654 NGQYHEGSATLITK
+654 NGQYHEGSATLITR
-668 AKSEVSVPKR
+668 AKSEISVPKR
-678 QGSGYINVPGV
+678 QGSGVIDP
-689 KVLVVE
+689 E
-695 NGKKKSVDGYDP
+695 TGKK
-707 TKPLGAKLYKTA
+707 TYKTA

-731 KTGEVIAK
+731 KTGEVITK

-892 DNVLSQILES
+892 DNVLSQILDS

-908 RQRATPRASN
+908 RQRATPRANN
-918 ELSNSKIT
+918 ELSNGKIA

-956 NA
+956 NT

>member
-34 GSGENP
+34 GSGDNP

-196 TTLKVLTPPGTQYS
+196 TTLKVLTPPGTKYS

-264 IELRRGVKDLDLGDS
+264 IEIRRGVKDLDMGSL
-279 HYAQVRILVD
+279 HYGQARILVD
-289 GDHYLKGM
+289 GTHYLKGM

-302 DLPDGVDVRF
+302 DLPEGVDVRF
-312 NTNKNKDVPMMDVL
+312 NTNKTKDVPMMDVL
-326 KKVKRDRDGN
+326 KKVKRDKDGN
-336 VDQDNPFGSLIKE
+336 VDRDNPFGSLIKE
-349 KGGQSFYDDPNGKYT
+349 KGGQSYYIGDDGK
-364 GAEGQK
+364 EH
-370 QSLSLINK
+370 LSKINW
-378 RADEGDWGSWGDTAP
+378 RAVEGDWGEWADKLP

-408 LGISIEDKQAE
+408 LKIAIEDKQAE
-419 FDEIK
+419 FDEIR

-434 LLADFADGCDKNAV
+434 LLEDFADGCDKNAV

-466 KSVSENE
+466 NSISENE
-473 IYAPNYNDGE
+473 IYAPNFNDGE
-483 TVALIRY
+483 TVALVRY

-497 IPVLKVNNKNAEGKR
+497 IPILKVNTKNTEGKR
-512 VIGTNPKDAVGINS
+512 VIGTNPKDAVGINA

-544 IPFGKNYKIASRP
+544 IPFGKGYKIASQP
-557 PLEGLKDFDPKVEYK
+557 ELEGLKGFDPKVEYK

-603 LAGAKPEE
+603 LAGASTEE

-639 GIAELKRKYQGQYDE
+639 GIAELKRKYQGHFDE
-654 NGQYHEGSATLITK
+654 NGQYHEGSATLITR
-668 AKSEVSVPKR
+668 AKSEISVPKR
-678 QGSGYINVPGV
+678 QGSGVIDP
-689 KVLVVE
+689 E
-695 NGKKKSVDGYDP
+695 TGKK
-707 TKPLGAKLYKTA
+707 TYKTA

-731 KTGEVIAK
+731 KTGEVITK

-892 DNVLSQILES
+892 DNVLSQILDS

-908 RQRATPRASN
+908 RQRATPRANN
-918 ELSNSKIT
+918 ELSNGKIA

>member
-34 GSGENP
+34 GSGDNP

-137 ADKLRELVKE
+137 ADKLRELVQD
-147 KGFLDVGPG
+147 KGFLEVGLG
-156 AERELGVSRT
+156 VEQELGVSRT
-166 KFDQALYILEMEG
+166 KLDQALYTLELEG
-179 YDTFNRRIP
+179 YNIYNRRIP

-196 TTLKVLTPPGTQYS
+196 TTLKVLTPPGTKYS

-239 FPSSLDSKRLMINY
+239 FPSSMDSKRLMINY
-253 AEDGGIQKDGV
+253 AEDGGLQKDGV

-279 HYAQVRILVD
+279 KYAQVRILVD
-289 GDHYLKGM
+289 GTHYLKGM

-312 NTNKNKDVPMMDVL
+312 NTNKTKDVPMMDVL
-326 KKVKRDRDGN
+326 KKVKRDKDGN
-336 VDQDNPFGSLIKE
+336 VDRDNPFGSLIKE
-349 KGGQSFYDDPNGKYT
+349 KGGQSYYLDDKGK
-364 GAEGQK
+364 EH
-370 QSLSLINK
+370 LSLINK
-378 RADEGDWGSWGDTAP
+378 RAEEGDWGEWADKLP

-408 LGISIEDKQAE
+408 LKIAIEDKQAE
-419 FDEIK
+419 FDDIR

-434 LLADFADGCDKNAV
+434 LLEDFADGCDKNAV

-466 KSVSENE
+466 NSISENE
-473 IYAPNYNDGE
+473 IYAPNFNDGE
-483 TVALIRY
+483 TVALVRY

-497 IPVLKVNNKNAEGKR
+497 IPILKVNTKNTEGKR

-544 IPFGKNYKIASRP
+544 IPFGKGYKIASQP
-557 PLEGLKDFDPKVEYK
+557 ELKGLKGFDPKVEYK

-583 TDANTQKQMGVV
+583 TDANTQKQMGVI

-639 GIAELKRKYQGQYDE
+639 GIAELKRIYQGQYDE
-654 NGQYHEGSATLITK
+654 NGQYHEGSATLITR
-668 AKSEVSVPKR
+668 AKSQQSVPKR
-678 QGSGYINVPGV
+678 QGSGVIDP
-689 KVLVVE
+689 E
-695 NGKKKSVDGYDP
+695 TGKK
-707 TKPLGAKLYKTA
+707 TYKTA
-719 DDLYYETSRVDK
+719 DDLYYEASRVDK
-731 KTGEVIAK
+731 KTGEVITK

-892 DNVLSQILES
+892 DNVLSQILDS

-908 RQRATPRASN
+908 RQRATPRANN
-918 ELSNSKIT
+918 ELSNGKIA

>member
-40 KQRTDTFLSRYN
+40 NQRTDTFLSRYR

-87 MQMVDQAKSLRKEG
+87 MQMVDQAKTLRKEG

-137 ADKLRELVKE
+137 ADKLRELVEE

-239 FPSSLDSKRLMINY
+239 FPSSMDSKRLMINY
-253 AEDGGIQKDGV
+253 AEDGGLQKDGV

-279 HYAQVRILVD
+279 KYAQVRILVD
-289 GDHYLKGM
+289 GTHYLKGM

-312 NTNKNKDVPMMDVL
+312 NTNKTKDVPMMDVL
-326 KKVKRDRDGN
+326 KKVKRDKDGN
-336 VDQDNPFGSLIKE
+336 VDRDNPFGSLIKE
-349 KGGQSFYDDPNGKYT
+349 KGGQSYYLDDKGK
-364 GAEGQK
+364 EH
-370 QSLSLINK
+370 LSLINK
-378 RADEGDWGSWGDTAP
+378 RAEEGDWGEWADKLP

-408 LGISIEDKQAE
+408 LKIAIEDKQAE
-419 FDEIK
+419 FDEIR

-434 LLADFADGCDKNAV
+434 LLEDFADGCDKNAV

-466 KSVSENE
+466 NSISENE
-473 IYAPNYNDGE
+473 IYAPNFNDGE

-497 IPVLKVNNKNAEGKR
+497 IPILKVNTKNTEGKR

-544 IPFGKNYKIASRP
+544 IPFGKGYKIASQP
-557 PLEGLKDFDPKVEYK
+557 ELEGLKGFDPKVEYK

-603 LAGAKPEE
+603 LAGASTEE

-639 GIAELKRKYQGQYDE
+639 GIAELKRKYQGHFDE
-654 NGQYHEGSATLITK
+654 NGQYHEGSATLITR
-668 AKSEVSVPKR
+668 AKSEISVPKR
-678 QGSGYINVPGV
+678 QGSGVIDP
-689 KVLVVE
+689 E
-695 NGKKKSVDGYDP
+695 TGKK
-707 TKPLGAKLYKTA
+707 TYKVA

-731 KTGEVIAK
+731 KTGEVITK

-855 KVSQQAIVAARQQ
+855 NVSQQAIVAARQQ

-892 DNVLSQILES
+892 DNVLSQILDS

-908 RQRATPRASN
+908 RQRATPRANN
-918 ELSNSKIT
+918 ELSNGKIA

-956 NA
+956 NT

>member
-34 GSGENP
+34 GSGDNP

-137 ADKLRELVKE
+137 ADKLRELVEE

-166 KFDQALYILEMEG
+166 KFDQALYTLEMEG

-188 QATNPAQK
+188 QVTNPARK

-239 FPSSLDSKRLMINY
+239 FPSSMDSKRLMINY

-264 IELRRGVKDLDLGDS
+264 IELRRGVKDLDLGNS
-279 HYAQVRILVD
+279 KYAQVRILVD
-289 GDHYLKGM
+289 GTHYLKGM

-312 NTNKNKDVPMMDVL
+312 NTNKTKDVPMMDVL
-326 KKVKRDRDGN
+326 KKVKRDKDGN
-336 VDQDNPFGSLIKE
+336 VDRDNPFGSLIKE
-349 KGGQSFYDDPNGKYT
+349 KGGQSYYLDDKGK
-364 GAEGQK
+364 EH
-370 QSLSLINK
+370 LSLINK
-378 RADEGDWGSWGDTAP
+378 RAEEGDWGEWADKLP

-408 LGISIEDKQAE
+408 LKIAIEDKQAE
-419 FDEIK
+419 FDEIR
-424 SLTNPTVKRK
+424 SLTNPTIKRK
-434 LLADFADGCDKNAV
+434 LLKDFADGCDKNAV

-466 KSVSENE
+466 NSISENE
-473 IYAPNYNDGE
+473 IYAPNFNDGE

-497 IPVLKVNNKNAEGKR
+497 IPILKVNTKNTEGKR

-544 IPFGKNYKIASRP
+544 IPFGKGYKIASQP
-557 PLEGLKDFDPKVEYK
+557 ELEGLKGFDPKVEYK

-603 LAGAKPEE
+603 LAGASTEE

-639 GIAELKRKYQGQYDE
+639 GIAELKRKYQGHFDE
-654 NGQYHEGSATLITK
+654 NGQYHEGSATLITR
-668 AKSEVSVPKR
+668 AKSEISVPKR
-678 QGSGYINVPGV
+678 QGSGVIDP
-689 KVLVVE
+689 E
-695 NGKKKSVDGYDP
+695 TGKK
-707 TKPLGAKLYKTA
+707 TYKTA

-731 KTGEVIAK
+731 KTGEVITK

-956 NA
+956 NT

>member
-239 FPSSLDSKRLMINY
+239 FPSSMDSKRLMINY

-264 IELRRGVKDLDLGDS
+264 VELRRGVKDLDLGNS
-279 HYAQVRILVD
+279 KYAQVRILVD
-289 GDHYLKGM
+289 GTHYLKGM

-312 NTNKNKDVPMMDVL
+312 NTNKTKDVPMMDVL
-326 KKVKRDRDGN
+326 KKVKRDKDGN
-336 VDQDNPFGSLIKE
+336 VDRDNPFGSLIKE
-349 KGGQSFYDDPNGKYT
+349 KGGQSYYLDDKGK
-364 GAEGQK
+364 EH
-370 QSLSLINK
+370 LSLINK
-378 RADEGDWGSWGDTAP
+378 RAEEGDWGEWADKLP

-408 LGISIEDKQAE
+408 LKIAIEDKQAE
-419 FDEIK
+419 FDEIR

-434 LLADFADGCDKNAV
+434 LLEDFADGCDKNSV

-466 KSVSENE
+466 NSISENE
-473 IYAPNYNDGE
+473 IYAPNFNDGE

-497 IPVLKVNNKNAEGKR
+497 IPILKVNTKNTEGKR

-544 IPFGKNYKIASRP
+544 IPFGKGYKIASQP
-557 PLEGLKDFDPKVEYK
+557 ELEGLKGFDPKVEYK

-603 LAGAKPEE
+603 LAGASTEE

-639 GIAELKRKYQGQYDE
+639 GIAELKRKYQGHFDE
-654 NGQYHEGSATLITK
+654 NGQYHEGSATLITR
-668 AKSEVSVPKR
+668 AKSEISVPKR
-678 QGSGYINVPGV
+678 QGSGVIDP
-689 KVLVVE
+689 E
-695 NGKKKSVDGYDP
+695 TGKK
-707 TKPLGAKLYKTA
+707 TYKTA

-731 KTGEVIAK
+731 KTGEVITK

-855 KVSQQAIVAARQQ
+855 KVSQQAIVAARQR

-908 RQRATPRASN
+908 RQRATPRANN
-918 ELSNSKIT
+918 ELSNGKIA

>member
-34 GSGENP
+34 GSGDNP

-137 ADKLRELVKE
+137 ADKLRELIQD
-147 KGFLDVGPG
+147 KGFLEVGLG
-156 AERELGVSRT
+156 VEQELGVSRT
-166 KFDQALYILEMEG
+166 KLDQALYMLELEG
-179 YDTFNRRIP
+179 YNIYNRRIP

-196 TTLKVLTPPGTQYS
+196 TTLKVLTPPGTKYS

-239 FPSSLDSKRLMINY
+239 FPSSMDSKRLMINY
-253 AEDGGIQKDGV
+253 AEDGGLQKDGV

-279 HYAQVRILVD
+279 KYAQVRILVD
-289 GDHYLKGM
+289 GTHYLKGM

-312 NTNKNKDVPMMDVL
+312 NTNKTKDVPMMDVL
-326 KKVKRDRDGN
+326 KKVKRDKDGN
-336 VDQDNPFGSLIKE
+336 VDRDNPFGSLIKE
-349 KGGQSFYDDPNGKYT
+349 KGGQSYYLDDKGK
-364 GAEGQK
+364 EH
-370 QSLSLINK
+370 LSLINK
-378 RADEGDWGSWGDTAP
+378 RAEEGDWGEWADKLP

-408 LGISIEDKQAE
+408 LKIAIEDKQAE
-419 FDEIK
+419 FDEIR

-434 LLADFADGCDKNAV
+434 LLEDFADGCDKNAV

-466 KSVSENE
+466 NSISENE
-473 IYAPNYNDGE
+473 IYAPNFNDGE

-497 IPVLKVNNKNAEGKR
+497 IPILKVNTKNTEGKR

-544 IPFGKNYKIASRP
+544 IPFGKGYKIASQP
-557 PLEGLKDFDPKVEYK
+557 ELEGLKGFDPKVEYK

-603 LAGAKPEE
+603 LAGASTEE

-639 GIAELKRKYQGQYDE
+639 GIAELKRKYQGHFDE
-654 NGQYHEGSATLITK
+654 NGQYHEGSATLITR
-668 AKSEVSVPKR
+668 AKSEISVPKR
-678 QGSGYINVPGV
+678 QGSGVIDP
-689 KVLVVE
+689 E
-695 NGKKKSVDGYDP
+695 TGKK
-707 TKPLGAKLYKTA
+707 TYKTA
-719 DDLYYETSRVDK
+719 DDLYYETSRVNK
-731 KTGEVIAK
+731 KTGEVITK

-892 DNVLSQILES
+892 DNVLSQILDS

-918 ELSNSKIT
+918 ELSNSKIA

>member
-40 KQRTDTFLSRYN
+40 NQRTDTFLSRYR

-87 MQMVDQAKSLRKEG
+87 MQMVDQAKTLRKEG

-137 ADKLRELVKE
+137 ADKLRELIQD
-147 KGFLDVGPG
+147 KGFLEVGLG
-156 AERELGVSRT
+156 VEQELGVSRT
-166 KFDQALYILEMEG
+166 KLDQALYMLELEG
-179 YDTFNRRIP
+179 YNIYNRRIP

-196 TTLKVLTPPGTQYS
+196 TTLKVLTPPGTKYS

-264 IELRRGVKDLDLGDS
+264 IEIRRGVKDLDMGNL
-279 HYAQVRILVD
+279 HYGQARILVD
-289 GDHYLKGM
+289 GTHYLKGM

-312 NTNKNKDVPMMDVL
+312 NTNKTKDVPMMDVL
-326 KKVKRDRDGN
+326 KKVKRDKDGN
-336 VDQDNPFGSLIKE
+336 VDRDNPFGSLIKE
-349 KGGQSFYDDPNGKYT
+349 KGGQSYYIGDDGK
-364 GAEGQK
+364 EH
-370 QSLSLINK
+370 LSKINW
-378 RADEGDWGSWGDTAP
+378 RAVEGDWGEWADKLP

-408 LGISIEDKQAE
+408 LKIAIEDKQAE
-419 FDEIK
+419 FDEIR

-434 LLADFADGCDKNAV
+434 LLEDFADGCDKNAV

-466 KSVSENE
+466 NSISENE
-473 IYAPNYNDGE
+473 IYAPNFNDGE
-483 TVALIRY
+483 TVALVRY

-497 IPVLKVNNKNAEGKR
+497 IPILKVNTKNTEGKR

-544 IPFGKNYKIASRP
+544 IPFGKGYKIASQP
-557 PLEGLKDFDPKVEYK
+557 ELEGLKGFDPKVEYK

-603 LAGAKPEE
+603 LAGASTEE

-639 GIAELKRKYQGQYDE
+639 GIAELKRKYQGHFDE
-654 NGQYHEGSATLITK
+654 NGQYHEGSATLITR
-668 AKSEVSVPKR
+668 AKSEISVPKR
-678 QGSGYINVPGV
+678 QGSGVIDP
-689 KVLVVE
+689 E
-695 NGKKKSVDGYDP
+695 TGKK
-707 TKPLGAKLYKTA
+707 TYKTA
-719 DDLYYETSRVDK
+719 DDLYYETSRVNK
-731 KTGEVIAK
+731 KTGEVITK

-836 IKEKIEADPDLAN
+836 IKEKVEADPDLAN

-892 DNVLSQILES
+892 DNVLSQILDS

-908 RQRATPRASN
+908 RQRATPRANN
-918 ELSNSKIT
+918 ELSNGKIA

-956 NA
+956 NT

>member
-1 MYQDKPPIEDV
+1 MYQVKPPIEDV

-40 KQRTDTFLSRYN
+40 NQRTDTFLSRYR
-52 EYAGQGLT
+52 EYAGKGLT

-122 LNENAETRMRQSTAT
+122 LNENSETRMRQSTAT

-264 IELRRGVKDLDLGDS
+264 IEIRRGVKDLNMGNL
-279 HYAQVRILVD
+279 HYGQARILVD
-289 GDHYLKGM
+289 GTHYLKGM

-312 NTNKNKDVPMMDVL
+312 NTNKTKDVPMMDVL
-326 KKVKRDRDGN
+326 KKVKRDKDGN
-336 VDQDNPFGSLIKE
+336 VDRDNPFGSLIKG
-349 KGGQSFYDDPNGKYT
+349 KGGQSYYIGDDGK
-364 GAEGQK
+364 EH
-370 QSLSLINK
+370 LSKINW
-378 RADEGDWGSWGDTAP
+378 RAVEGDWGEWADKLP

-408 LGISIEDKQAE
+408 LKIAIEDKQAE
-419 FDEIK
+419 FDEIR

-434 LLADFADGCDKNAV
+434 LLEDFADGCDKNAV

-466 KSVSENE
+466 NSISENE
-473 IYAPNYNDGE
+473 IYAPNFNDGE
-483 TVALIRY
+483 TVALVRY

-497 IPVLKVNNKNAEGKR
+497 IPILKVNTKNTEGKR
-512 VIGTNPKDAVGINS
+512 VIGTNPKDAVGINA

-544 IPFGKNYKIASRP
+544 IPFGKGYKIASQP
-557 PLEGLKDFDPKVEYK
+557 ELKGLKGFDPKVEYK

-583 TDANTQKQMGVV
+583 TDANTQKQMGVI

-639 GIAELKRKYQGQYDE
+639 GIAELKRIYQGQYDE
-654 NGQYHEGSATLITK
+654 NGQYHEGSATLITR
-668 AKSEVSVPKR
+668 AKSQQSVPKR
-678 QGSGYINVPGV
+678 QGSGVIDP
-689 KVLVVE
+689 E
-695 NGKKKSVDGYDP
+695 TGKK
-707 TKPLGAKLYKTA
+707 TYKTA

-731 KTGEVIAK
+731 KTGEVITK

-892 DNVLSQILES
+892 DNVLSQILDS

-908 RQRATPRASN
+908 RQRATPRANN
-918 ELSNSKIT
+918 ELSNGKIA

-956 NA
+956 NT

>member
-12 MIHYGVSVMD
+12 MVHYGVSVMD

-34 GSGENP
+34 GAGDNP

-87 MQMVDQAKSLRKEG
+87 MRMVDQAKSLRKEG

-137 ADKLRELVKE
+137 ADKLKDVLN
-147 KGFLDVGPG
+147 GLDDHGYLEVGLG
-156 AERELGVSRT
+156 VEQELGVSRT
-166 KFDQALYILEMEG
+166 KFSQALYMLKMEG
-179 YDTFNRRIP
+179 YHVYNRRIP

-196 TTLKVLTPPGTQYS
+196 TTLKVLTPPGTKYS
-210 EIYDASKIHSVGDY
+210 EIYDDSKIHSVGDY

-239 FPSSLDSKRLMINY
+239 FPSSMDSKRLMINY
-253 AEDGGIQKDGV
+253 AEDGGLQKDGV

-279 HYAQVRILVD
+279 KYAQVRILVD
-289 GDHYLKGM
+289 GTHYLKGM

-312 NTNKNKDVPMMDVL
+312 NTNKTKDVPMMDVL
-326 KKVKRDRDGN
+326 KKVKRDKDGN
-336 VDQDNPFGSLIKE
+336 VDRDNPFGSLIKE
-349 KGGQSFYDDPNGKYT
+349 KGGQSYYLDDKGK
-364 GAEGQK
+364 EH
-370 QSLSLINK
+370 LSLINK
-378 RADEGDWGSWGDTAP
+378 RAEEGDWGEWADKLP

-408 LGISIEDKQAE
+408 LKIAVEDKQAE
-419 FDEIK
+419 FDEIR

-434 LLADFADGCDKNAV
+434 LLEDFADGCDKNAV

-466 KSVSENE
+466 NSISENE
-473 IYAPNYNDGE
+473 IYAPNFNDGE
-483 TVALIRY
+483 TVALVRY

-497 IPVLKVNNKNAEGKR
+497 IPILKVNTKNTEGKR

-544 IPFGKNYKIASRP
+544 IPFGKGYKIASQP
-557 PLEGLKDFDPKVEYK
+557 ELEGLKGFDPKVEYK

-603 LAGAKPEE
+603 LAGASTEE

-639 GIAELKRKYQGQYDE
+639 GIAELKRKYQGHFDE
-654 NGQYHEGSATLITK
+654 NGQYHEGSATLITR
-668 AKSEVSVPKR
+668 AKSEISVPKR
-678 QGSGYINVPGV
+678 QGSGVIDP
-689 KVLVVE
+689 E
-695 NGKKKSVDGYDP
+695 TGKK
-707 TKPLGAKLYKTA
+707 TYKTA
-719 DDLYYETSRVDK
+719 DNLYYETSRVNK
-731 KTGEVIAK
+731 KTGEVITK

-956 NA
+956 NT

>member
-12 MIHYGVSVMD
+12 MIHYGVSVID

-34 GSGENP
+34 GSGDNP

-52 EYAGQGLT
+52 EYTGQGLT

-122 LNENAETRMRQSTAT
+122 LNEKAETRMRQSTAT
-137 ADKLRELVKE
+137 ADKLKDVLN
-147 KGFLDVGPG
+147 GLDDHGYLEVGLG
-156 AERELGVSRT
+156 VEQELGVSRT
-166 KFDQALYILEMEG
+166 KFKQALYMLEMEG
-179 YDTFNRRIP
+179 YHVYNRRIP

-196 TTLKVLTPPGTQYS
+196 TTLTVLTPPGTQYS

-239 FPSSLDSKRLMINY
+239 FPSSMDSKRLMINY

-264 IELRRGVKDLDLGDS
+264 IELRRGVKDLDLGNS
-279 HYAQVRILVD
+279 KYAQVRILVD
-289 GDHYLKGM
+289 GTHYLKGM

-312 NTNKNKDVPMMDVL
+312 NTNKTKDVPMMDVL
-326 KKVKRDRDGN
+326 KKVKRDKDGN
-336 VDQDNPFGSLIKE
+336 VDRDNPFGSLIKE
-349 KGGQSFYDDPNGKYT
+349 KGGQSYYLDDKGK
-364 GAEGQK
+364 EH
-370 QSLSLINK
+370 LSLINK
-378 RADEGDWGSWGDTAP
+378 RAEEGDWGEWADKLP

-408 LGISIEDKQAE
+408 LKIAIEDKQAE
-419 FDEIK
+419 FDEIR
-424 SLTNPTVKRK
+424 SLTNPTIKRK
-434 LLADFADGCDKNAV
+434 LLKDFADGCDKNAV

-466 KSVSENE
+466 NSISENE
-473 IYAPNYNDGE
+473 IYAPNFNDGE

-497 IPVLKVNNKNAEGKR
+497 IPILKVNTKNTEGKR

-544 IPFGKNYKIASRP
+544 IPFGKGYKIASQP
-557 PLEGLKDFDPKVEYK
+557 ELEGLKGFDPKVEYK

-603 LAGAKPEE
+603 LAGASTEE

-639 GIAELKRKYQGQYDE
+639 GIAELKRKYQGHFDE
-654 NGQYHEGSATLITK
+654 NGQYHEGSATLITR
-668 AKSEVSVPKR
+668 AKSEISVPKR
-678 QGSGYINVPGV
+678 QGSGVIDP
-689 KVLVVE
+689 E
-695 NGKKKSVDGYDP
+695 TGKK
-707 TKPLGAKLYKTA
+707 TYKVA
-719 DDLYYETSRVDK
+719 DNLYYETSRVDK
-731 KTGEVIAK
+731 KTGEVITK

>member
-137 ADKLRELVKE
+137 ANKLRELVEE
-147 KGFLDVGPG
+147 KGFLEVGLG
-156 AERELGVSRT
+156 VEQELGVSRT
-166 KFDQALYILEMEG
+166 KLDQALYTLELEG
-179 YDTFNRRIP
+179 YNIYNRRIP

-196 TTLKVLTPPGTQYS
+196 TTLKVLTPPGTKYS

-253 AEDGGIQKDGV
+253 AEDGGIKKDGV
-264 IELRRGVKDLDLGDS
+264 IEIRRGVKDLDMGSL
-279 HYAQVRILVD
+279 HYGQARILVD
-289 GDHYLKGM
+289 GTHYLKGM

-302 DLPDGVDVRF
+302 DLPEGVDVRF
-312 NTNKNKDVPMMDVL
+312 NTNKTKDVPMMDVL
-326 KKVKRDRDGN
+326 KKVKRDKDGN
-336 VDQDNPFGSLIKE
+336 VDRDNPFGSLIKE
-349 KGGQSFYDDPNGKYT
+349 KGGQSYYIGDDGK
-364 GAEGQK
+364 EH
-370 QSLSLINK
+370 LSKINW
-378 RADEGDWGSWGDTAP
+378 RAVEGDWGEWADKLP

-408 LGISIEDKQAE
+408 LKIAIEDKQAE
-419 FDEIK
+419 FDEIR

-434 LLADFADGCDKNAV
+434 LLEDFADGCDKNAV

-466 KSVSENE
+466 NSISENE
-473 IYAPNYNDGE
+473 IYAPNFNDGE
-483 TVALIRY
+483 TVALVRY

-497 IPVLKVNNKNAEGKR
+497 IPILKVNTKNTEGKR
-512 VIGTNPKDAVGINS
+512 VIGTNPKDAVGINA

-544 IPFGKNYKIASRP
+544 IPFGKGYKIASQP
-557 PLEGLKDFDPKVEYK
+557 ELEGLKGFDPKVEYK

-603 LAGAKPEE
+603 LAGASTEE

-639 GIAELKRKYQGQYDE
+639 GIAELKRKYQGHFDE
-654 NGQYHEGSATLITK
+654 NGQYHEGSATLITR
-668 AKSEVSVPKR
+668 AKSEISVPKR
-678 QGSGYINVPGV
+678 QGSGVIDP
-689 KVLVVE
+689 E
-695 NGKKKSVDGYDP
+695 TGKK
-707 TKPLGAKLYKTA
+707 TYKVA

-731 KTGEVIAK
+731 KTGEVITK

-908 RQRATPRASN
+908 RQRATPRANN
-918 ELSNSKIT
+918 ELSNGKIA

>member
-40 KQRTDTFLSRYN
+40 NQRTDTFLSRYR

-87 MQMVDQAKSLRKEG
+87 MQMVDQAKTLRKEG

-137 ADKLRELVKE
+137 ADKLRELIQD
-147 KGFLDVGPG
+147 KGFLEVGLG
-156 AERELGVSRT
+156 VEQELGVSRT
-166 KFDQALYILEMEG
+166 KLDQALYMLELEG
-179 YDTFNRRIP
+179 YNIYNRRIP

-196 TTLKVLTPPGTQYS
+196 TTLKVLTPPGTKYS

-239 FPSSLDSKRLMINY
+239 FPSSMDSKRLMINY
-253 AEDGGIQKDGV
+253 AEDGGLQKDGV

-279 HYAQVRILVD
+279 KYAQVRILVD
-289 GDHYLKGM
+289 GTHYLKGM

-312 NTNKNKDVPMMDVL
+312 NTNKTKDVPMMDVL
-326 KKVKRDRDGN
+326 KKVKRDKDGN

-349 KGGQSFYDDPNGKYT
+349 KGGQSYYLDDKGK
-364 GAEGQK
+364 EH
-370 QSLSLINK
+370 LSLINK
-378 RADEGDWGSWGDTAP
+378 RAEEGDWGEWADKLP

-408 LGISIEDKQAE
+408 LKIAIEDKQAE
-419 FDEIK
+419 FDEIR

-434 LLADFADGCDKNAV
+434 LLEDFADGCDKNAV

-466 KSVSENE
+466 NSISENE
-473 IYAPNYNDGE
+473 IYAPNFNDGE

-497 IPVLKVNNKNAEGKR
+497 IPILKVNTKNTEGKR

-544 IPFGKNYKIASRP
+544 IPFGKGYKIASQP
-557 PLEGLKDFDPKVEYK
+557 ELEGLKGFDPKVEYK

-603 LAGAKPEE
+603 LAGASTEE

-639 GIAELKRKYQGQYDE
+639 GIAELKRKYQGHFDE
-654 NGQYHEGSATLITK
+654 NGQYHEGSATLITR
-668 AKSEVSVPKR
+668 AKSEISVPKR
-678 QGSGYINVPGV
+678 QGSGVIDP
-689 KVLVVE
+689 E
-695 NGKKKSVDGYDP
+695 TGKK
-707 TKPLGAKLYKTA
+707 TYKTA
-719 DDLYYETSRVDK
+719 DDLYYETSRVNK
-731 KTGEVIAK
+731 KTGEVITK

-786 KEMKATGTLKYSPEA
+786 KEMKATGTLKYIPEA

-892 DNVLSQILES
+892 DNVLSQILDS

-908 RQRATPRASN
+908 RQRATPRANN
-918 ELSNSKIT
+918 ELSNGKIA

>member
-40 KQRTDTFLSRYN
+40 NQRTDTFLSRYR
-52 EYAGQGLT
+52 EYSGQGLT

-87 MQMVDQAKSLRKEG
+87 MQMVDQAKTLRKEG

-264 IELRRGVKDLDLGDS
+264 IEIRRGVKDLDMGNL
-279 HYAQVRILVD
+279 HYGQARILVD
-289 GDHYLKGM
+289 GTHYLKGM

-312 NTNKNKDVPMMDVL
+312 NTNKTKDVPMMDVL
-326 KKVKRDRDGN
+326 KKVKRDKDGN
-336 VDQDNPFGSLIKE
+336 VDRDNPFGSLIKE
-349 KGGQSFYDDPNGKYT
+349 KGGQSYYIGDDGK
-364 GAEGQK
+364 EH
-370 QSLSLINK
+370 LSKINW
-378 RADEGDWGSWGDTAP
+378 RAVEGDWGEWADKLP

-408 LGISIEDKQAE
+408 LKIAIEDKQAE
-419 FDEIK
+419 FDEIR

-434 LLADFADGCDKNAV
+434 LLEDFADGCDKNAV

-466 KSVSENE
+466 NSISENE
-473 IYAPNYNDGE
+473 IYAPNFNDGE
-483 TVALIRY
+483 TVALVRY

-497 IPVLKVNNKNAEGKR
+497 IPILKVNTKNTEGKR

-544 IPFGKNYKIASRP
+544 IPFGKGYKIASQP
-557 PLEGLKDFDPKVEYK
+557 ELEGLKGFDPKVEYK

-603 LAGAKPEE
+603 LAGASTEE

-639 GIAELKRKYQGQYDE
+639 GIAELKRKYQGHFDE
-654 NGQYHEGSATLITK
+654 NGQYHEGSATLITR
-668 AKSEVSVPKR
+668 AKSEISVPKR
-678 QGSGYINVPGV
+678 QGSGVIDP
-689 KVLVVE
+689 E
-695 NGKKKSVDGYDP
+695 TGKK
-707 TKPLGAKLYKTA
+707 TYKTA
-719 DDLYYETSRVDK
+719 DDLYYETSRVNK
-731 KTGEVIAK
+731 KTGEVITK

-892 DNVLSQILES
+892 DNVLSQILDS

-908 RQRATPRASN
+908 RQRATPRANN
-918 ELSNSKIT
+918 ELSNGKIA

-956 NA
+956 NT

>member
-40 KQRTDTFLSRYN
+40 NQRTDTFLSRYR

-87 MQMVDQAKSLRKEG
+87 MQMVDQAKTLRKEG

-137 ADKLRELVKE
+137 ADKLRELIQD
-147 KGFLDVGPG
+147 KGFLEVGLG
-156 AERELGVSRT
+156 VEQELGVSRT
-166 KFDQALYILEMEG
+166 KLDQALYMLELEG
-179 YDTFNRRIP
+179 YNIYNRRIP

-196 TTLKVLTPPGTQYS
+196 TTLKVLTPPGTKYS

-264 IELRRGVKDLDLGDS
+264 IEIRRGVKDLDMGNL
-279 HYAQVRILVD
+279 HYGQARILVD
-289 GDHYLKGM
+289 GTHYLKGM

-312 NTNKNKDVPMMDVL
+312 NTNKTKDVPMMDVL
-326 KKVKRDRDGN
+326 KKIKRDKDGN
-336 VDQDNPFGSLIKE
+336 VDRDNPFGSLIKE
-349 KGGQSFYDDPNGKYT
+349 KGGQSYYIGDDGK
-364 GAEGQK
+364 EH
-370 QSLSLINK
+370 LSKINW
-378 RADEGDWGSWGDTAP
+378 RAVEGDWGEWADKLP

-408 LGISIEDKQAE
+408 LKIAIEDKQAE
-419 FDEIK
+419 FDEIR

-434 LLADFADGCDKNAV
+434 LLEDFADGCDKNAV

-466 KSVSENE
+466 NSISENE
-473 IYAPNYNDGE
+473 IYAPNFNDGE
-483 TVALIRY
+483 TVALVRY

-497 IPVLKVNNKNAEGKR
+497 IPILKVNTKNTEGKR

-544 IPFGKNYKIASRP
+544 IPFGKGYKIASQP
-557 PLEGLKDFDPKVEYK
+557 ELEGLKGFDPKVEYK

-603 LAGAKPEE
+603 LAGASTEE

-639 GIAELKRKYQGQYDE
+639 GIAELKRKYQGHFDE
-654 NGQYHEGSATLITK
+654 NGQYHEGSATLITR
-668 AKSEVSVPKR
+668 AKSEISVPKR
-678 QGSGYINVPGV
+678 QGSGVIDP
-689 KVLVVE
+689 E
-695 NGKKKSVDGYDP
+695 TGKK
-707 TKPLGAKLYKTA
+707 TYKTA
-719 DDLYYETSRVDK
+719 DDLYYETSRVNK

-892 DNVLSQILES
+892 DNVLSQILDS

-908 RQRATPRASN
+908 RQRATPRANN
-918 ELSNSKIT
+918 ELSNGKIA

>member
-40 KQRTDTFLSRYN
+40 KQRTDTFMSRYN

-87 MQMVDQAKSLRKEG
+87 MQLVDQAKALRKEG

-137 ADKLRELVKE
+137 ADKLRELVNE

-196 TTLKVLTPPGTQYS
+196 TTLKVLTPPGTEYS
-210 EIYDASKIHSVGDY
+210 EIYDSSKIHSVGDY

-239 FPSSLDSKRLMINY
+239 FPSSMDSKRLMINY
-253 AEDGGIQKDGV
+253 AEDGGLQKDGV

-279 HYAQVRILVD
+279 KYAQVRILVD
-289 GDHYLKGM
+289 GTHYLKGM

-312 NTNKNKDVPMMDVL
+312 NTNKTQGTPLEKVL
-326 KKVKRDRDGN
+326 KPVKTTKDGEIDR
-336 VDQDNPFGSLIKE
+336 DNPFGSLIKE
-349 KGGQSFYDDPNGKYT
+349 KGGQSYYLDDKGK
-364 GAEGQK
+364 EH
-370 QSLSLINK
+370 LSLINK
-378 RADEGDWGSWGDTAP
+378 RADEGDWGEWADKLP

-403 LINRQ
+403 LIKRQ
-408 LGISIEDKQAE
+408 LGIAIEDKQAE
-419 FDEIK
+419 YDEIK

-434 LLADFADGCDKNAV
+434 LLEDFADGCDKNAV

-466 KSVSENE
+466 TSVSENE

-497 IPVLKVNNKNAEGKR
+497 IPVLKVNNKNTEGKR
-512 VIGTNPKDAVGINS
+512 VIGTNPKDAVGINA

-544 IPFGKNYKIASRP
+544 IPFGKNYKIASQP
-557 PLEGLKDFDPKVEYK
+557 PLKGLEGFDPKAEYK
-572 IPAGDTKTKRM
+572 IPEGNPNHVKLMTK
-583 TDANTQKQMGVV
+583 ANTQKQMGVV

-622 IDAKK
+622 IDAEK
-627 HDLDYKRSESDN
+627 HKLDWKRSESDN

-654 NGQYHEGSATLITK
+654 NGQYREGAATLITR
-668 AKSEVSVPKR
+668 AKSQVSVPKR
-678 QGSGYINVPGV
+678 QGSGVIDP
-689 KVLVVE
+689 E
-695 NGKKKSVDGYDP
+695 TGKK
-707 TKPLGAKLYKTA
+707 TYKTA

-731 KTGEVIAK
+731 KTGEVITK

-757 TLVSYR
+757 PLVSYR

-786 KEMKATGTLKYSPEA
+786 KELKATGTLKYSPEA

-825 ERQAQVLANAR
+825 ERQAQVLANTK

-918 ELSNSKIT
+918 ELSNSKIA

>member
-40 KQRTDTFLSRYN
+40 NQRTDTFLSRYR

-87 MQMVDQAKSLRKEG
+87 MQMVDQAKTLRKEG

-137 ADKLRELVKE
+137 ADKLRELIQD
-147 KGFLDVGPG
+147 KGFLEVGLG
-156 AERELGVSRT
+156 VEQELGVSRT
-166 KFDQALYILEMEG
+166 KLDQALYMLELEG
-179 YDTFNRRIP
+179 YNIYNRRIP

-196 TTLKVLTPPGTQYS
+196 TTLKVLTPPGTKYS

-239 FPSSLDSKRLMINY
+239 FPSSMDSKRLMINY
-253 AEDGGIQKDGV
+253 AEDGGLQKDGV

-279 HYAQVRILVD
+279 KYAQVRILVD
-289 GDHYLKGM
+289 GTHYLKGM

-312 NTNKNKDVPMMDVL
+312 NTNKTKDVPMMDVL
-326 KKVKRDRDGN
+326 KKVKRDKDGN
-336 VDQDNPFGSLIKE
+336 VDRDNPFGSLIKE
-349 KGGQSFYDDPNGKYT
+349 KGGQSYYLDDKGK
-364 GAEGQK
+364 EH
-370 QSLSLINK
+370 LSLINK
-378 RADEGDWGSWGDTAP
+378 RAEEGDWGEWADKLP

-408 LGISIEDKQAE
+408 LKIAIEDKQAE
-419 FDEIK
+419 FDEIR

-434 LLADFADGCDKNAV
+434 LLEDFADGCDKNAV

-466 KSVSENE
+466 NSISENE
-473 IYAPNYNDGE
+473 IYAPNFNDGE

-497 IPVLKVNNKNAEGKR
+497 IPILKVNTKNTEGKR

-544 IPFGKNYKIASRP
+544 IPFGKGYKIASQP
-557 PLEGLKDFDPKVEYK
+557 ELEGLKGFDPKVEYK

-603 LAGAKPEE
+603 LAGASTEE

-639 GIAELKRKYQGQYDE
+639 GIAELKRKYQGHFDE
-654 NGQYHEGSATLITK
+654 NGQYHEGSATLITR
-668 AKSEVSVPKR
+668 AKSEISVPKR
-678 QGSGYINVPGV
+678 QGSGVIDP
-689 KVLVVE
+689 E
-695 NGKKKSVDGYDP
+695 TGKK
-707 TKPLGAKLYKTA
+707 TYKTA
-719 DDLYYETSRVDK
+719 DDLYYETSRVNK
-731 KTGEVIAK
+731 KTGDVITK

-892 DNVLSQILES
+892 DNVLSQILDS

-908 RQRATPRASN
+908 RQRATPRANN
-918 ELSNSKIT
+918 ELSNGKIA

>member
-60 EKEIAEKMGTTTTKL
+60 EKEIAKKMGTTTTKL

-264 IELRRGVKDLDLGDS
+264 IEIRRGVKDLDMGNL
-279 HYAQVRILVD
+279 HYGQARILVD
-289 GDHYLKGM
+289 GTHYLKGM

-312 NTNKNKDVPMMDVL
+312 NTNKTKDVPMMDVL
-326 KKVKRDRDGN
+326 KKVKRDKDGN
-336 VDQDNPFGSLIKE
+336 VDRDNPFGSLIKE
-349 KGGQSFYDDPNGKYT
+349 KGGQSYYIGDDGK
-364 GAEGQK
+364 EH
-370 QSLSLINK
+370 LSKINW
-378 RADEGDWGSWGDTAP
+378 RAVEGDWGEWADKLP

-408 LGISIEDKQAE
+408 LKIAIEDKQAE
-419 FDEIK
+419 FDEIR

-434 LLADFADGCDKNAV
+434 LLEDFADGCDKNAV

-466 KSVSENE
+466 NSISENE
-473 IYAPNYNDGE
+473 IYAPNFNDGE
-483 TVALIRY
+483 TVALVRY

-497 IPVLKVNNKNAEGKR
+497 IPILKVNTKNAEGKR
-512 VIGTNPKDAVGINS
+512 VIGTNPKDAVGINA

-544 IPFGKNYKIASRP
+544 IPFGKGYKIASQP
-557 PLEGLKDFDPKVEYK
+557 ELEGLKGFDPKVEYK

-603 LAGAKPEE
+603 LAGASTEE

-639 GIAELKRKYQGQYDE
+639 GIAELKRKYQGHFDE
-654 NGQYHEGSATLITK
+654 NGQYHEGSATLITR
-668 AKSEVSVPKR
+668 AKSEISVPKR
-678 QGSGYINVPGV
+678 QGSGVIDP
-689 KVLVVE
+689 E
-695 NGKKKSVDGYDP
+695 TGKK
-707 TKPLGAKLYKTA
+707 TYKVA

-731 KTGEVIAK
+731 KTGEVITK

-908 RQRATPRASN
+908 RQRATPRANN
-918 ELSNSKIT
+918 ELSNGKIA

>member
-34 GSGENP
+34 GSGDNP

-137 ADKLRELVKE
+137 ANKLRELVEE
-147 KGFLDVGPG
+147 KGFLEVGLG
-156 AERELGVSRT
+156 VEQELGVSRT
-166 KFDQALYILEMEG
+166 KLDQALYTLELEG
-179 YDTFNRRIP
+179 YNIYNRRIP

-196 TTLKVLTPPGTQYS
+196 TTLKVLTPPGTKYS

-253 AEDGGIQKDGV
+253 AEDGGLQKDGV

-279 HYAQVRILVD
+279 KYAQVRILVD
-289 GDHYLKGM
+289 GTHYLKGM

-312 NTNKNKDVPMMDVL
+312 NTNKTKDVPMMDVL
-326 KKVKRDRDGN
+326 KKVKRDKDGN
-336 VDQDNPFGSLIKE
+336 VDRDNPFGSLIKE
-349 KGGQSFYDDPNGKYT
+349 KGGQSYYLDDKGK
-364 GAEGQK
+364 EH
-370 QSLSLINK
+370 LSLINK
-378 RADEGDWGSWGDTAP
+378 RAEEGDWGEWADKLP

-408 LGISIEDKQAE
+408 LKIAIEDKQAE
-419 FDEIK
+419 FDEIR

-434 LLADFADGCDKNAV
+434 LLEDFADGCDKNAV

-466 KSVSENE
+466 NSISENE
-473 IYAPNYNDGE
+473 IYAPNFNDGE
-483 TVALIRY
+483 TVALVRY

-497 IPVLKVNNKNAEGKR
+497 IPILKVNTKNTEGKR
-512 VIGTNPKDAVGINS
+512 VIGTNPKDAVGINA

-544 IPFGKNYKIASRP
+544 IPFGKGYKIASQP
-557 PLEGLKDFDPKVEYK
+557 ELEGLKGFDPKVEYK

-603 LAGAKPEE
+603 LAGASTEE

-639 GIAELKRKYQGQYDE
+639 GIAELKRKYQGHFDE
-654 NGQYHEGSATLITK
+654 NGQYHEGSATLITR
-668 AKSEVSVPKR
+668 AKSEISVPKR
-678 QGSGYINVPGV
+678 QGSGVIDP
-689 KVLVVE
+689 E
-695 NGKKKSVDGYDP
+695 TGKK
-707 TKPLGAKLYKTA
+707 TYKTA

-731 KTGEVIAK
+731 KTGEVITK

-892 DNVLSQILES
+892 DNVLSQILDS

-908 RQRATPRASN
+908 RQRATPRANN
-918 ELSNSKIT
+918 ELSNGKIA

>member
-40 KQRTDTFLSRYN
+40 KQRTDTFLSRYR
-52 EYAGQGLT
+52 EYEGKGLS

-87 MQMVDQAKSLRKEG
+87 MQMVDQAKALRKEG

-239 FPSSLDSKRLMINY
+239 YPSSLDSKRLMINY
-253 AEDGGIQKDGV
+253 AEDGGLQKDGV
-264 IELRRGVKDLDLGDS
+264 IEIRRGVKDLDMGNN
-279 HYAQVRILVD
+279 HYGQARILVD
-289 GDHYLKGM
+289 GTHYLKGM

-312 NTNKNKDVPMMDVL
+312 NTNKSHGTPLEKVL
-326 KKVKRDRDGN
+326 KPVKRTKDGEIDR
-336 VDQDNPFGSLIKE
+336 DNPFGSLIKE
-349 KGGQSFYDDPNGKYT
+349 KGGQSYYIGDDGK
-364 GAEGQK
+364 EHLNK
-370 QSLSLINK
+370 INW
-378 RADEGDWGSWGDTAP
+378 RAVEGDWGDWADKLP

-403 LINRQ
+403 LIKRQ
-408 LGISIEDKQAE
+408 LGIAIEDKQAE

-434 LLADFADGCDKNAV
+434 LLEDFADGCDKNSV

-466 KSVSENE
+466 KSISENE
-473 IYAPNYNDGE
+473 VYAPNYNDGE

-512 VIGTNPKDAVGINS
+512 IIGTNPKDAVGISS
-526 KVAERLSG
+526 KVAEQLSG

-572 IPAGDTKTKRM
+572 IPEGNPNHVKLMTK
-583 TDANTQKQMGVV
+583 ANTQKQMGVV

-622 IDAKK
+622 IDAEK
-627 HDLDYKRSESDN
+627 HKLDWKRSESDN
-639 GIAELKRKYQGQYDE
+639 GIAELKRIYQGQYDE
-654 NGQYHEGSATLITK
+654 NGQYREGAATLITR
-668 AKSEVSVPKR
+668 AKSQVSVPKR
-678 QGSGYINVPGV
+678 QGSGVIDP
-689 KVLVVE
+689 E
-695 NGKKKSVDGYDP
+695 TGKK
-707 TKPLGAKLYKTA
+707 TYKVA

-731 KTGEVIAK
+731 KTGEVITK
-739 QKMRT
+739 QKMRS

-786 KEMKATGTLKYSPEA
+786 KELKATGTLKYSPEA

-825 ERQAQVLANAR
+825 ERQAQVLANAK

-918 ELSNSKIT
+918 ELSNSKIA

>member
-264 IELRRGVKDLDLGDS
+264 IEIRRGVKDLDMGNL
-279 HYAQVRILVD
+279 HYGQARILVD
-289 GDHYLKGM
+289 GTHYLKGM

-312 NTNKNKDVPMMDVL
+312 NTNKTKDVPMMDVL
-326 KKVKRDRDGN
+326 KKVKRDKDGN
-336 VDQDNPFGSLIKE
+336 VDRDNPFGSLIKE
-349 KGGQSFYDDPNGKYT
+349 KGGQSYYIGDDGK
-364 GAEGQK
+364 EH
-370 QSLSLINK
+370 LSKINW
-378 RADEGDWGSWGDTAP
+378 RAVEGDWGEWADKLP

-408 LGISIEDKQAE
+408 LKIAIEDKQAE
-419 FDEIK
+419 FDEIR

-434 LLADFADGCDKNAV
+434 LLEDFADGCDKNAV

-466 KSVSENE
+466 NSISENE
-473 IYAPNYNDGE
+473 IYAPNFNDGE
-483 TVALIRY
+483 TVALVRY

-497 IPVLKVNNKNAEGKR
+497 IPILKVNTKNAEGKR
-512 VIGTNPKDAVGINS
+512 VIGTNPKDAVGINA

-544 IPFGKNYKIASRP
+544 IPFGKGYKIASQP
-557 PLEGLKDFDPKVEYK
+557 ELEGLKGFDPKVEYK

-603 LAGAKPEE
+603 LAGASTEE

-639 GIAELKRKYQGQYDE
+639 GIAELKRKYQGHFDE
-654 NGQYHEGSATLITK
+654 NGQYHEGSATLITR
-668 AKSEVSVPKR
+668 AKSEISVPKR
-678 QGSGYINVPGV
+678 QGSGVIDP
-689 KVLVVE
+689 E
-695 NGKKKSVDGYDP
+695 TGKK
-707 TKPLGAKLYKTA
+707 TYKVA
-719 DDLYYETSRVDK
+719 DNLYYETSRVDK
-731 KTGEVIAK
+731 KTGEVITK

-836 IKEKIEADPDLAN
+836 IKEKIEADPDLVN

-908 RQRATPRASN
+908 RQRATPRANN
-918 ELSNSKIT
+918 ELSNGKIA

>member
-40 KQRTDTFLSRYN
+40 NQRTDTFLSRYR
-52 EYAGQGLT
+52 EYSGQGLT

-87 MQMVDQAKSLRKEG
+87 MQMVDQAKTLRKEG

-137 ADKLRELVKE
+137 ADKLRELVQD
-147 KGFLDVGPG
+147 KGFLEVGLG
-156 AERELGVSRT
+156 VEQELGVSRT
-166 KFDQALYILEMEG
+166 KLDQALYMLELEG
-179 YDTFNRRIP
+179 YNIYNRRIP

-196 TTLKVLTPPGTQYS
+196 TTLKVLTPPGTKYS

-239 FPSSLDSKRLMINY
+239 FPSSMDSKRLMINY
-253 AEDGGIQKDGV
+253 AEDGGLQKDGV

-279 HYAQVRILVD
+279 KYAQVRILVD
-289 GDHYLKGM
+289 GTHYLKGM

-312 NTNKNKDVPMMDVL
+312 NTNKTKDVPMMDVL
-326 KKVKRDRDGN
+326 KKVKRDKDGN
-336 VDQDNPFGSLIKE
+336 VDRDNPFGSLIKE
-349 KGGQSFYDDPNGKYT
+349 KGGQSYYLDDKGK
-364 GAEGQK
+364 EH
-370 QSLSLINK
+370 LSLINK
-378 RADEGDWGSWGDTAP
+378 RAEEGDWGEWADKLP

-408 LGISIEDKQAE
+408 LKIAVEDKQAE
-419 FDEIK
+419 FDEIR

-434 LLADFADGCDKNAV
+434 LLEDFADGCDKNAV

-466 KSVSENE
+466 NSISENE
-473 IYAPNYNDGE
+473 IYAPNFNDGE

-497 IPVLKVNNKNAEGKR
+497 IPILKVNTKNTEGKR

-544 IPFGKNYKIASRP
+544 IPFGKGYKIASQP
-557 PLEGLKDFDPKVEYK
+557 ELEGLKGFDPKVEYK

-603 LAGAKPEE
+603 LAGASTEE

-639 GIAELKRKYQGQYDE
+639 GIAELKRKYQGHFDE
-654 NGQYHEGSATLITK
+654 NGQYHEGSATLITR
-668 AKSEVSVPKR
+668 AKSEISVPKR
-678 QGSGYINVPGV
+678 QGSGVIDP
-689 KVLVVE
+689 E
-695 NGKKKSVDGYDP
+695 TGKK
-707 TKPLGAKLYKTA
+707 TYKTA
-719 DDLYYETSRVDK
+719 DDLYYETSRVNK
-731 KTGEVIAK
+731 KTGEVITK

-892 DNVLSQILES
+892 DNVLSQILDS

-908 RQRATPRASN
+908 RQRATPRANN
-918 ELSNSKIT
+918 ELSNGKIA